1 MRRSPGRRSERMRA
15 CQWSPAA
22 NTRPRVGDT
31 TRHYARRGGWATAFP
46 TGLVDNV
53 WIRRRVVW
61 IAWGPR
67 WGQPLGHSW
76 NPALTWDD
84 AISRAVEEDSLPPF
98 RARPP
103 DLTSPPFVPSSH
115 RLVHAYPHRRP
126 HPPHLWT
133 TPVDKVPGSG
143 DGGVDSLCPRP
154 AGGQCDGPIHRE
166 NSPAPRAM
174 RPDPGSHSHF
184 TSISVECGAPH
195 VFCA

>member
-1 MRRSPGRRSERMRA
+1 MRRSPGATVRA
-15 CQWSPAA
+15 
-22 NTRPRVGDT
+22 D
-31 TRHYARRGGWATAFP
+31 AR
-46 TGLVDNV
+46 LS
-53 WIRRRVVW
+53 VVTC
-61 IAWGPR
+61 GQYPPSR
-67 WGQPLGHSW
+67 WGYHATLRAPWRPGNRVSHRPCGQRVDSAACRVDRLGTALGTTARPVPESGSDLGRCDPQSCGGRFFTPLS
-76 NPALTWDD
+76 T
-84 AISRAVEEDSLPPF
+84 
-98 RARPP
+98 RPP

-174 RPDPGSHSHF
+174 RPEPGSHSHF